1 VGEEGGV
8 WRWRQRLF
16 VWEDELVGE
25 LIFLLQNVTLQVNKD
40 NKWLL
45 TLETS
50 QKKLFVVFATF

>member
-1 VGEEGGV
+1 M
-8 WRWRQRLF
+8 
-16 VWEDELVGE
+16 WEDELVGE